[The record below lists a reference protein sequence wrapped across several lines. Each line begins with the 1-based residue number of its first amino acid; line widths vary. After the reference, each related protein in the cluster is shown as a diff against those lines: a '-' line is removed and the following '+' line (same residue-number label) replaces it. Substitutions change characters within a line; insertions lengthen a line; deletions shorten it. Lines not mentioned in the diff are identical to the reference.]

1 LLLRGDPF
9 CYKVTTF
16 ELKNI
21 RAIDQSAMVNLFH
34 DMMHKQIEVYVG
46 DMIAKSKDE
55 ENYC

>member
-1 LLLRGDPF
+1 
-9 CYKVTTF
+9 VTTF